1 MARKFSGAARAKGF
15 APIQVS
21 NANINRM
28 REENQRILEGLRAR
42 QESIRE
48 NDQRAL
54 QAMKEDAAYYQRVR
68 DRDYRIED
76 QNIRTEIQQS
86 RYDAAAEQAQV
97 KEDQKVMDAFV
108 GAVASISKTAK
119 KLQDEA
125 IAEKNEKQ
133 KKETERIIAEGGG
146 VDPLSLKMKELV
158 DHEQLKIEQLKGNAA
173 LARQLGV
180 PESIIQAELNGAT
193 VGSAHFIQLSLAQQT
208 RLEWPNFRAEYIQQL
223 GEDVLSDPAKTQAAA
238 NEAWAAF
245 KTEKGWDKFSPEFYG
260 EAIKVKVGSDK
271 VLTDGVGEKQAA
283 NRKASTITAVNNA
296 VMANPTSLEL
306 SSGYRTVYSATGSH
320 TEAHEWLMKQA
331 TAMDANGDF
340 ILTDG
345 QWMGASLREDGK
357 IYYTGDRKNPGTHE
371 ARGVAIMNAR
381 EEKRRQW
388 NTGQATTDRQNYQEE
403 SKAWHRH
410 IVVDG
415 NNTPE
420 DLAAAAE
427 SFKDDV
433 QGMPEW
439 LRKLR
444 GAGDAS
450 KGGYNSGL
458 ITTAKDFQARKML
471 NQDLVD
477 KVFEVDPKL
486 GNELQK
492 SLDDQDPFMRNDR
505 YKAMHEIVG
514 KLNTKK
520 DSFGQYPASTVSS
533 YNDSQRL
540 QQNFEQLV
548 RNGVADGASID
559 DAATNAGRLIE
570 QGHNDESSPF
580 YRRYN
585 PNTGFYEYPQLYTK
599 TAREIADSLDQ
610 ADTEFGK
617 KLASGQLQDVF
628 SDPNM
633 ILTDIAFDKNIADM
647 VRPGYAFPARVEMLA
662 EKLKASPM
670 EIMQKIADV
679 KGKPEIKPPPSLQ
692 IVGDYPP
699 AAKALVQRFRSLNRD
714 NVGHGVGISA
724 IGTGWNEGLVPAT
737 LREYYRTSAE
747 KHGISPAENSAMGE
761 IESAHNTARVND
773 KGMSVSYNGTSE
785 GPMQINR
792 SAHKPFYDQHN
803 GNPSVEANIDYGT
816 AFYARLKQQYNNDPI
831 VAAMAYNGGAGHYN
845 MWAAGETPEWV
856 KDPKEDGGTS
866 LKEWE
871 RIIAEMINHGKKFAG
886 ALYKY
891 SGDPAIL
898 QHPLILRN

>member
-1 MARKFSGAARAKGF
+1 MARKFSGAARARGF

-28 REENQRILEGLRAR
+28 REENQRIVEGMRAR

-48 NDQRAL
+48 NDKRAL
-54 QAMKEDAAYYQRVR
+54 QEMKDNADYRQRVR

-76 QNIRTEIQQS
+76 RNKRNELLQS
-86 RYDAAAEQAQV
+86 QYDAQGEQFQA
-97 KEDQKVMDAFV
+97 KEDAKVMNAFV
-108 GAVASISKTAK
+108 DSIVTISDTARK
-119 KLQDEA
+119 IREEA
-125 IAEKNEKQ
+125 L
-133 KKETERIIAEGGG
+133 KKESEELKKRHEQHIQEYGGI
-146 VDPLSLKMKELV
+146 DPLSSKANALVGEELITG
-158 DHEQLKIEQLKGNAA
+158 EMLKGNINIGRAF
-173 LARQLGV
+173 GI
-180 PESIIQAELNGAT
+180 PESSLQGELYNG
-193 VGSAHFIQLSLAQQT
+193 VGKQMHFIQLSFAHQT
-208 RLEWPNFRAEYIQQL
+208 RLEFPAYRAAYIREK
-223 GEDVLSDPAKTQAAA
+223 GIDALSDPAKAQEAS

-245 KTEKGWDKFSPEFYG
+245 KEETGMSRFSPEFYSKAVL
-260 EAIKVKVGSDK
+260 EKAASDK
-271 VLTDGVGEKQAA
+271 VLTDGVEVRQAE
-283 NRKASTITAVNNA
+283 NFKAQTITAVNNA
-296 VMANPTSLEL
+296 IIANPTPEEL
-306 SSGYRTVYSATGSH
+306 SAGYRTVYSATGSH
-320 TEAHEWLMKQA
+320 SESHEWFKQQA
-331 TAMDANGDF
+331 LAMDANGNFVLGDS
-340 ILTDG
+340 
-345 QWMGASLREDGK
+345 WRSASLKEDGK
-357 IYYTGDRKNPGTHE
+357 FYYTGDPKNPGEHE
-371 ARGVAIMNAR
+371 ARGLTILNAR

-388 NTGQATTDRQNYQEE
+388 NTNQATTDRQNYQEE

-415 NNTPE
+415 NTQ
-420 DLAAAAE
+420 DIGAAIE
-427 SFKDDV
+427 SFRDNV
-433 QGMPEW
+433 QGVPEW
-439 LRKLR
+439 LRKLS

-514 KLNTKK
+514 KLNSKK

-548 RNGVADGASID
+548 RNGVADGATID

-570 QGHNDESSPF
+570 QGHGDENSPF
-580 YRRYN
+580 YRQYN
-585 PNTGFYEYPQLYTK
+585 PNTGFYEYPKLYTK

-647 VRPGYAFPARVEMLA
+647 ARPGYAFPARVEMLA

-670 EIMQKIADV
+670 EIMQQIADV
-679 KGKPEIKPPPSLQ
+679 KGKPAIKPPPSLQ
-692 IVGDYPP
+692 ITGNYSP
-699 AAKALVQRFRSLNRD
+699 KAQSLISRFRSLNRD
-714 NVGHGVGISA
+714 NVGHGIGMSG

-737 LREYYRTSAE
+737 LREFYRSSAE

-761 IESAHNTARVND
+761 IESNHNTANLND

-785 GPMQINR
+785 GPMMINR
-792 SAHKPFYDQHN
+792 SAHKAFYDQHG
-803 GNPSVEANIDYGT
+803 GNPSVEANIAYGT
-816 AFYARLKQQYNNDPI
+816 AYYAKLKQQYNNDPI

-856 KDPKEDGGTS
+856 KDPKEDGGVS
-866 LKEWE
+866 LREWE
-871 RIIAEMINHGKKFAG
+871 RVVNEMINHGRKFAG

-898 QHPLILRN
+898 QHPLILRH

>member
-1 MARKFSGAARAKGF
+1 
-15 APIQVS
+15 
-21 NANINRM
+21 M
-28 REENQRILEGLRAR
+28 REENQRILEGMRAR

-86 RYDAAAEQAQV
+86 RYDAAAEQFQV
-97 KEDQKVMDAFV
+97 KEDAKVMNAFV
-108 GAVASISKTAK
+108 DSIVSISETAK
-119 KLQDEA
+119 KIQDEE
-125 IAEKNEKQ
+125 IRKKNEKQ

-146 VDPLSLKMKELV
+146 IDPVSLKMKELR
-158 DHEQLKIEQLKGNAA
+158 DLEQLKIEQLKGNAA
-173 LARQLGV
+173 LARQFGV

-208 RLEWPNFRAEYIQQL
+208 RLEWPNFRAEYLQQL
-223 GEDVLSDPAKTQAAA
+223 GGDVLSDPAKAQAAA

-271 VLTDGVGEKQAA
+271 VLTDGVEEKQTA
-283 NRKASTITAVNNA
+283 NFKASTITAVNNA

-306 SSGYRTVYSATGSH
+306 SSGYRTVYSVTGSH

-331 TAMDANGDF
+331 TAMDANGEF

-345 QWMGASLREDGK
+345 QWMGTSLREDGK
-357 IYYTGDRKNPGTHE
+357 MYYTGDRKNPGTNE
-371 ARGVAIMNAR
+371 TRGLAILNAR

-388 NTGQATTDRQNYQEE
+388 NTNQTTTDNQNYQEE

-415 NNTPE
+415 NTQ
-420 DLAAAAE
+420 DIGAAIE

-433 QGMPEW
+433 KGVPEW
-439 LRKLR
+439 LRKLS

-514 KLNTKK
+514 KLNSKK
-520 DSFGQYPASTVSS
+520 DAFGQYPASTVSS

-540 QQNFEQLV
+540 QKNFEQLV

-570 QGHNDESSPF
+570 QGHNDENSPF

-647 VRPGYAFPARVEMLA
+647 ARPGYAFPARVEMLS

-692 IVGDYPP
+692 ITSNYSP
-699 AAKALVQRFRSLNRD
+699 KAQALISRFRSVNRD
-714 NVGHGVGISA
+714 NVGHGIGMSA

-737 LREYYRTSAE
+737 LREFYRSSAE

-761 IESAHNTARVND
+761 IESNH
-773 KGMSVSYNGTSE
+773 GMNRVSYNGTSF
-785 GPMQINR
+785 GVMQINK
-792 SAHKPFYDQHN
+792 SAHSAFFDQFDGEN
-803 GNPSVEANIDYGT
+803 DDAANIDYGT
-816 AFYARLKQQYNNDPI
+816 AYYAKLKKDYNNDPI
-831 VAAMAYNGGAGHYN
+831 VAAMAYNGGPGTYN
-845 MWAAGETPEWV
+845 MWSAGETPKWV
-856 KDPKEDGGTS
+856 KTEAD

-871 RIIAEMINHGKKFAG
+871 RVVNEMINHGKKFAG

>member
-1 MARKFSGAARAKGF
+1 MARKFSGAARARGF
-15 APIQVS
+15 SPISVS

-28 REENQRILEGLRAR
+28 REENQRILEGMRAR

-54 QAMKEDAAYYQRVR
+54 QDMKDNAAYYQGVR
-68 DRDYRIED
+68 DRDYRIQD

-86 RYDAAAEQAQV
+86 RYNAEAEQYNLAQST
-97 KEDQKVMDAFV
+97 KAMDAFMDSIV
-108 GAVASISKTAK
+108 SISATAK
-119 KLQDEA
+119 KAQEA
-125 IAEKNEKQ
+125 ALKEREEKLEERLEADIEEKGPFNP
-133 KKETERIIAEGGG
+133 A
-146 VDPLSLKMKELV
+146 SLKLNELT
-158 DHEQLKIEQLKGNAA
+158 DAEEIGIEQIVGNAQ
-173 LARQLGV
+173 LSRELGV
-180 PESIIQAELNGAT
+180 PEY
-193 VGSAHFIQLSLAQQT
+193 
-208 RLEWPNFRAEYIQQL
+208 YIQQNL
-223 GEDVLSDPAKTQAAA
+223 AKGVNGSVRYLEKNLEALTTLKYPAFRAKHIAENNPESLADPATADAAA
-238 NEAWAAF
+238 REAWKAF
-245 KTEKGWDKFSPEFYG
+245 KKEHGLDKFSPELLAG
-260 EAIKVKVGSDK
+260 AIKAKATADGTLIQGVTDK
-271 VLTDGVGEKQAA
+271 ATDTYRAQTIEAA
-283 NRKASTITAVNNA
+283 SNAVAVN
-296 VMANPTSLEL
+296 PTAIEL
-306 SSGYRTVYSATGSH
+306 STSYRRVYAASGTHAQ
-320 TEAHEWLMKQA
+320 AQEWFQKQA
-331 TAMDANGDF
+331 TAMNSKGEF
-340 ILTDG
+340 ILSDG
-345 QWMGASLREDGK
+345 QWMSASLREDGK
-357 IYYTGDRKNPGTHE
+357 PYYTGDSKNPGTNE
-371 ARGVAIMNAR
+371 SRGLAIMNAR

-433 QGMPEW
+433 QGMPDW

-540 QQNFEQLV
+540 QKNFEQLV

-570 QGHNDESSPF
+570 QGHNNESSPF

-585 PNTGFYEYPQLYTK
+585 PNTGFYEYPKLYTK

-647 VRPGYAFPARVEMLA
+647 ARPGYAFPARVEMLG

-692 IVGDYPP
+692 ITGNYSP
-699 AAKALVQRFRSLNRD
+699 KAQALISRFRSVNRD
-714 NVGHGVGISA
+714 NVGHGMGTAA

-737 LREYYRTSAE
+737 LREIYRSTAE
-747 KHGISPAENSAMGE
+747 QSGISPAENSAMGE
-761 IESAHNTARVND
+761 IESNHNTANLND

-785 GPMQINR
+785 GPMMINR
-792 SAHKPFYDQHN
+792 SAHPEFYAQHG
-803 GNPSVEANIDYGT
+803 GNPSVEANIAYGT
-816 AFYARLKQQYNNDPI
+816 AYYASLKRQYDNDPI
-831 VAAMAYNGGAGHYN
+831 VAAMAYNGGQGTYN
-845 MWAAGETPEWV
+845 MWKAGEIPDWV
-856 KDPKEDGGTS
+856 QTDADF
-866 LKEWE
+866 KEWN
-871 RIIAEMINHGKKFAG
+871 RIVAEMINHGRKFAG

>member
-15 APIQVS
+15 SPIQVS

-28 REENQRILEGLRAR
+28 REENQRILEGMRAR

-48 NDQRAL
+48 NDRRAL
-54 QAMKEDAAYYQRVR
+54 QAMKEDAAYYQSVR

-97 KEDQKVMDAFV
+97 REDQKVMDAFV
-108 GAVASISKTAK
+108 DSIVSISATAK
-119 KLQDEA
+119 KIQDEE
-125 IAEKNEKQ
+125 IKKKNKKQ
-133 KKETERIIAEGGG
+133 EEETERIIGEGGG
-146 VDPLSLKMKELV
+146 VDPLSLKMKELR
-158 DHEQLKIEQLKGNAA
+158 DLEQLKIEQLKGNAA
-173 LARQLGV
+173 LARQFGV

-193 VGSAHFIQLSLAQQT
+193 VGSAHFIQQSLAQQT
-208 RLEWPNFRAEYIQQL
+208 RLEWPSFRAEYLREL
-223 GEDVLSDPAKTQAAA
+223 GGDVLSDPAKAQAAA

-271 VLTDGVGEKQAA
+271 VLTDGVEEKQTA
-283 NRKASTITAVNNA
+283 NFKASTITAVNNA

-306 SSGYRTVYSATGSH
+306 SSGYRTVYAVTGSH

-331 TAMDANGDF
+331 TAMDANGEF

-345 QWMGASLREDGK
+345 QWMGTSLREDGK
-357 IYYTGDRKNPGTHE
+357 VYYTGDRKNPGTNE
-371 ARGVAIMNAR
+371 TRGLAIMNAR

-388 NTGQATTDRQNYQEE
+388 NTNQATTDRQNYQEE

-410 IVVDG
+410 IVVEG

-444 GAGDAS
+444 GAGDPS

-458 ITTAKDFQARKML
+458 ITTAKDLQARKML
-471 NQDLVD
+471 NQDLVN
-477 KVFEVDPKL
+477 KVFEIDPKL

-492 SLDDQDPFMRNDR
+492 SLNDQDPFMRNDR

-520 DSFGQYPASTVSS
+520 DAFGQYPASTVSS

-540 QQNFEQLV
+540 QENFEQLV

-559 DAATNAGRLIE
+559 DAATNAGRFIE

-599 TAREIADSLDQ
+599 TAREIADNLDQ

-647 VRPGYAFPARVEMLA
+647 ARPGYTFPARVEMLS
-662 EKLKASPM
+662 EKFKASPM
-670 EIMQKIADV
+670 EIMQQIATA
-679 KGKPEIKPPPSLQ
+679 KGRPEIKPPPSLQ
-692 IVGDYPP
+692 IVGNYPP

-714 NVGHGVGISA
+714 NVGHGMGGAS

-737 LREYYRTSAE
+737 LREFYRTSAE

-761 IESAHNTARVND
+761 VESNHNTANVD
-773 KGMSVSYNGTSE
+773 PETGMSVSYNGTSR
-785 GPMQINR
+785 GPMMVAVA
-792 SAHKPFYDQHN
+792 AHPEFYAQHG

-816 AFYARLKQQYNNDPI
+816 AYYASLKRQYDNDPI
-831 VAAMAYNGGAGHYN
+831 VAAMAYNGGPGTYD
-845 MWAAGETPEWV
+845 MWKEGEIPDWV
-856 KDPKEDGGTS
+856 QTDADF
-866 LKEWE
+866 KEWN
-871 RIIAEMINHGKKFAG
+871 RIVAEMINHGRKFAG

-891 SGDPAIL
+891 SSDPAIL